1 MNVRLSKGR
10 VRLTKRVVDSTPA
23 PAKGA
28 TKLYDDQVIGFGL
41 IVYPS
46 GRRSFFVEYGPRGR
60 RRRMTL
66 GPYGPLTVD
75 KARDMAKVRLGGVV
89 LGDDPLQRRIERAK
103 APDFG
108 EWVDEYLEAVKRR
121 KKDPS
126 HDMYYL
132 ARAKALWG
140 SRPLHTITTRDV
152 TKQLAVEAERGNTT
166 ANRWLASVRSCL
178 THARK
183 EGLIPANPAL
193 GIKQYREAPPRAR
206 VLSDEEFVR
215 FHAAVEAYPDVF
227 VRLAFQLLRDLGP
240 RKSEVLRARWED
252 MDLQQGLWRIPSPKA
267 DRPQVIPLSVVTMEL
282 LRVAPR
288 MGPWVIPGRDPSK
301 HRVSLKRPWQDIRD
315 AAQLEGVTI
324 HDVRRTF
331 GLHVSKAAGL
341 HVASKLL
348 RHSDIR
354 VTEKVYAPLGI
365 EELRGAV
372 EMVGRGRGKES
383 EEE

>member
-28 TKLYDDQVIGFGL
+28 TKLYDDQIIGFGL

-46 GRRSFFVEYGPRGR
+46 GRRSFFVEYGPRGG

-66 GPYGPLTVD
+66 GSYGALTVD
-75 KARDMAKVRLGGVV
+75 RARDLAKVHLGGVV
-89 LGDDPLQRRIERAK
+89 QGEDPLQRREERAK
-103 APDFG
+103 VPSFG
-108 EWVDEYLEAVKRR
+108 EWVDEYLEAVQRR

-126 HDMYYL
+126 HDRRYL
-132 ARAKALWG
+132 TRTKALWG
-140 SRPLHTITTRDV
+140 SRPLPAITTRDV
-152 TKQLAVEAERGNTT
+152 TRQMAVEAERGNTT

-178 THARK
+178 THARQ
-183 EGLIPANPAL
+183 EGLIADNPAL
-193 GIKQYREAPPRAR
+193 GIKQYREGPPRAR
-206 VLSDEEFVR
+206 VLSDEEFAR
-215 FHAAVEAYPDVF
+215 FHAVVEAYPDVF

-240 RKSEVLRARWED
+240 RKSEVLRARWDD
-252 MDLQQGLWRIPSPKA
+252 MDLMQGLWRIPSPKA
-267 DRPQVIPLSVVTMEL
+267 DRPQVIPLSVASVAL
-282 LRVAPR
+282 LRAAPR

-301 HRVSLKRPWQDIRD
+301 ARVSLKRPWQDIRE
-315 AAQLEGVTI
+315 AAQLDGVTI
-324 HDVRRTF
+324 HDLRRTF

-372 EMVGRGRGKES
+372 EATMAKREGVG
-383 EEE
+383 EE